1 MLDLFFKV
9 VVVLWVT
16 RLGGLEGDVEAWR
29 EATSARSVHRVA
41 KTMQFGVVL
50 TLRQLVHFSENEH
63 D

>member
-29 EATSARSVHRVA
+29 EATSACSVHRVA
-41 KTMQFGVVL
+41 KPMQLSVVL
-50 TLRQLVHFSENEH
+50 TLRQLVHFSEKEH